1 MSSKF
6 PKISKFTVVGLYG
19 SRTVE
24 IPIKDNKLVLVGE
37 NGTGKTT
44 IVNLFFYF
52 LSQQWKRFIG
62 IDFESVTMKISGKNL
77 TLRKDEIIQHLDF
90 HSMNPRRRRG
100 LPLQYKKRMDE
111 EFSTEELEVLASL
124 SVEEIAENFLHRI
137 GLKNRGLGSNFLRDK
152 ISSQII
158 YLPTYRRIEKELSSL
173 IPDLDDRIREYQ
185 KSTPKLRKNGEY
197 LELVEFGMEDVVE
210 LMNSKRQSSLETA
223 TTQFETL
230 AGEFLHDVINE
241 NTSTFPI
248 KRIANLNDNYISNVL
263 NRVDEKTLAA
273 DDKEKVRAFVKAVK
287 ETSSLGQENAQI
299 GYLFSK
305 ILDAVEIIETEEFE
319 VTQLANICN
328 RYFKNKR
335 LISSLFRLPGKHIF

>member
-1 MSSKF
+1 M
-6 PKISKFTVVGLYG
+6 
-19 SRTVE
+19 
-24 IPIKDNKLVLVGE
+24 PIDN
-37 NGTGKTT
+37 
-44 IVNLFFYF
+44 
-52 LSQQWKRFIG
+52 
-62 IDFESVTMKISGKNL
+62 
-77 TLRKDEIIQHLDF
+77 
-90 HSMNPRRRRG
+90 
-100 LPLQYKKRMDE
+100 
-111 EFSTEELEVLASL
+111 
-124 SVEEIAENFLHRI
+124 ENFSEV
-137 GLKNRGLGSNFLRDK
+137 SNFLRDK

-335 LISSLFRLPGKHIF
+335 LIYDYHSLLILS